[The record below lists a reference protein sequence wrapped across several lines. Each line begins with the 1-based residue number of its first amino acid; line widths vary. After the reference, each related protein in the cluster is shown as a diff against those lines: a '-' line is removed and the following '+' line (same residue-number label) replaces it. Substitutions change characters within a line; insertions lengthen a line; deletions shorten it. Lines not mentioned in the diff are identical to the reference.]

1 MSDERMK
8 DLSDLD
14 RLLPDDW
21 EGSEQQEAH
30 RRRERRRRLPKLHLR
45 LEKKGRRGKT
55 VTVVFGFEA
64 GEDQLEAYASELK
77 SRCGT
82 GGTVKEGTI
91 ELQGDHRQR
100 AGSYFQEEGYEVTGI
115 PGD

>member
-1 MSDERMK
+1 MK
-8 DLSDLD
+8 DLSELGQ
-14 RLLPDDW
+14 LLPEDW
-21 EGSEQQEAH
+21 EGSEEQEAH
-30 RRRERRRRLPKLHLR
+30 RRRGRRRSLPRLHLR

-55 VTVVFGFEA
+55 VTVVSGFECGA
-64 GEDQLEAYASELK
+64 DELEDHASELK

-91 ELQGDHRQR
+91 ELQGDHRDR
-100 AGSYFQEEGYEVTGI
+100 AGAYFQQEGYQVTGI